1 MERDCIRCGQMMISG
16 YELGIKGSAMV
27 VKLREEDAF
36 IGRGVSELKAAVCR
50 NCGEVSL
57 FITEPDEVKKK

>member
-1 MERDCIRCGQMMISG
+1 MMISG
-16 YELGIKGSAMV
+16 FELGIKGSGMV

-57 FITEPDEVKKK
+57 FIADPEEVQKK

>member
-1 MERDCIRCGQMMISG
+1 MHRVCMRCGQMMISG
-16 YELGIKGSAMV
+16 FELGIKGSGMV
-27 VKLREEDAF
+27 VKLRDEDAF

-57 FITEPDEVKKK
+57 FIADPEEVQKK